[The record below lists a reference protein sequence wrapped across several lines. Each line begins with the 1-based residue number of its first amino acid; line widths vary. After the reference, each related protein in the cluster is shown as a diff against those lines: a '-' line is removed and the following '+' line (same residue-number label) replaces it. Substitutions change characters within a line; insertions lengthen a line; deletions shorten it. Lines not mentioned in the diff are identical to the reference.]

1 MSDNNLSELWGLIE
15 EMDITPAMEPN
26 SNMLLSGLDLQ
37 DDLFPA
43 PEGNVGV
50 HCPDYLDV
58 SRCEQSQTEGPV
70 KVVVVDDDD
79 DVFYSLAKMQT
90 TWKRI

>member
-1 MSDNNLSELWGLIE
+1 MLQDSTGTMLDTNLSELWGLIE

-50 HCPDYLDV
+50 PCPDHLDV
-58 SRCEQSQTEGPV
+58 SRCEHMRTKISN
-70 KVVVVDDDD
+70 
-79 DVFYSLAKMQT
+79 
-90 TWKRI
+90 